1 MILPPVGRWQK
12 LVMTVAVPGPWI
24 AERIRAEALRNR
36 IGKQAPMLGKTGASA
51 TDLRI
56 GAKHFGIRHRQELLS
71 GRGGGHSQ
79 QSRQ

>member
-36 IGKQAPMLGKTGASA
+36 IGEQMLVRARSRRCA

-71 GRGGGHSQ
+71 GRGGGN
-79 QSRQ
+79 RR